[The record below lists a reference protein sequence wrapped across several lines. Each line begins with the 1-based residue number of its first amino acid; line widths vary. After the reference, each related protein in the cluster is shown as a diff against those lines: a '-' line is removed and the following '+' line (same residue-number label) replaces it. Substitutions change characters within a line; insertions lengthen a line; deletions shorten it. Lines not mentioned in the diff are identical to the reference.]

1 MKKGP
6 DTRITR
12 GTNNVFADLGFPDAE
27 THLLKAELVTRIQRV
42 ITAQEL
48 TQIAAAKRMGLS
60 QPDVSRLLN
69 GQFRDVSVERLMRLL
84 TRLGCD
90 VDITV
95 RNHGKAAHPLID
107 VLGAVVRVKPLRHKR
122 ELRHH
127 QREHWQQECLAQP
140 LYTGLNLPLADSVHA
155 GDVINPFDAV

>member
-1 MKKGP
+1 MKNVP

-12 GTNNVFADLGFPDAE
+12 GTTNVFADLSFPDAE

-42 ITAQEL
+42 LTAQAL
-48 TQIAAAKRMGLS
+48 TQVVAAKRMGLS

-95 RNHGKAAHPLID
+95 RDHGKAAAPRGTIRLQG
-107 VLGAVVRVKPLRHKR
+107 VSL
-122 ELRHH
+122 
-127 QREHWQQECLAQP
+127 
-140 LYTGLNLPLADSVHA
+140 
-155 GDVINPFDAV
+155 

>member
-1 MKKGP
+1 MKKVP

-12 GTNNVFADLGFPDAE
+12 GTKNVFADLGFPDAE

-42 ITAQEL
+42 IIAQAL
-48 TQIAAAKRMGLS
+48 TQIAAAKLMGLS

-90 VDITV
+90 VDITI
-95 RNHGKAAHPLID
+95 RNHGKAAVPKDTIRLQ
-107 VLGAVVRVKPLRHKR
+107 A
-122 ELRHH
+122 
-127 QREHWQQECLAQP
+127 A
-140 LYTGLNLPLADSVHA
+140 SS
-155 GDVINPFDAV
+155 